1 MAVLRKGGSGM
12 KGEESIFLE
21 RVQYECS
28 TQGHPCKG
36 QEEQRILQGRRKA
49 WILLPIYVVLLWLQ

>member
-1 MAVLRKGGSGM
+1 M
-12 KGEESIFLE
+12 KGEESRFLE

-36 QEEQRILQGRRKA
+36 QEEQRILQRRRKA
-49 WILLPIYVVLLWLQ
+49 WILLPIHVVLLWLQ